1 VDRHDISDIAID
13 LFRRNGYEQVTVQ
26 DICDACG
33 ISKPTFYSR
42 FSSKGDILLDFY
54 EDVSLRL
61 NDNLSA
67 LMGTTSAWEQ
77 LRICFET
84 LMDETE
90 SVGYE
95 LMSHTLAIN
104 LSEDHH
110 SFDERPY
117 LARTMST
124 IIDRGQRM
132 GEFANSQPAQLLYKA
147 SAYLF
152 QGHLVM
158 WCIRKGEEDW
168 RNDFLQRLHAVLE
181 VKE

>member
-1 VDRHDISDIAID
+1 MDRHDISDIAID

-132 GEFANSQPAQLLYKA
+132 GEFANSQIRNLPSCSTRHRLTFSKGISLCGA
-147 SAYLF
+147 SARAKR
-152 QGHLVM
+152 
-158 WCIRKGEEDW
+158 IGETIFCNACMPFS
-168 RNDFLQRLHAVLE
+168 R
-181 VKE
+181 

>member
-1 VDRHDISDIAID
+1 MDRREISDVALG
-13 LFRRNGYEQVTVQ
+13 LFRKNGYESITVQ

-42 FSSKGDILLDFY
+42 FPSKGDILLDFY

-77 LRICFET
+77 LRICFTT

-90 SVGYE
+90 NVGYE

-104 LSEDHH
+104 LHDNHH

-117 LARTMST
+117 LAQTMAT
-124 IIDRGQRM
+124 IIERGQRM
-132 GEFANSQPAQLLYKA
+132 GEFANTASADLLYKA
-147 SAYLF
+147 AVYLF
-152 QGHLVM
+152 QGQLVM
-158 WCIRKGEEDW
+158 
-168 RNDFLQRLHAVLE
+168 
-181 VKE
+181 